1 MVSQNVRVENKLGL
15 HARAA
20 ARLVRLAAGFSS
32 EVWLRRAGDRDGEEE
47 EVDCK
52 SILAVLMLAAAQG
65 TQLVL
70 TARGAD
76 EVEAGE
82 AVARLFADRFGEE
95 E

>member
-1 MVSQNVRVENKLGL
+1 MVSRSLRVENKLGL

-20 ARLVRLAAGFSS
+20 ARVVRLAAEFSS
-32 EVWLRRAGDRDGEEE
+32 EVRLRRAGGGEEKG
-47 EVDCK
+47 VDCK

-65 TQLVL
+65 TLLVL

-82 AVARLFADRFGEE
+82 AVGRLFADRFGEE